1 MTKDFKKGMAIGA
14 AVTLGAEVIVG
25 GITAVVKVIQFK
37 KILNGM
43 TSDLDKEFENDNDD
57 EELFEDTNK

>member
-1 MTKDFKKGMAIGA
+1 MTKDLKTGMAIGA

-25 GITAVVKVIQFK
+25 GIAAVVKVIRFK
-37 KILNGM
+37 KLM
-43 TSDLDKEFENDNDD
+43 SDLDKEFEDDNDD